1 MDLTSSPQLLLQKV
15 LAMGCG
21 LSCLKASLTVEGRR
35 YKVVR
40 KIGEGGFSTV
50 DLVEDVESGK
60 KFALKRIVCHST
72 EDQNTALQEV
82 KVTRGLSHR
91 HIVRVVGSCTR
102 GRADIHQNLTSEVLI
117 VFPLYKQSLQDELER
132 RQVSSSPLP
141 SSLLLSLASGI
152 CSAVR
157 ELHRAEPPLAHRDIK
172 PHNILLERDLT
183 PILMD
188 FGSTAPARVTV
199 ASLKEAAFLQDTAA
213 ERCSMTYRPPELFHV
228 AKGVPLDE
236 RTDIWSLGCLI
247 YALMFYKGPFD
258 SVYEKGDSVALAV
271 QGGAIHF
278 PDTED
283 PTRRQLQDLVIAMT
297 NLDLNYRIDIDSVI
311 EKLDHLRDNPPEKL

>member
-1 MDLTSSPQLLLQKV
+1 MSARPSSRSGQSLPLMDLTSSPQLLLQKV

-117 VFPLYKQSLQDELER
+117 VFPLYKVFPPPSSWSPPIPSPAKPAGRAGASPGVLLPPALLPPPLPGLRDLLG
-132 RQVSSSPLP
+132 RQGAPQGRASSSPQGHQGADSHHKSTYMMPSNPHICSHTTSSWSGTSLP
-141 SSLLLSLASGI
+141 SSWT
-152 CSAVR
+152 SA
-157 ELHRAEPPLAHRDIK
+157 P
-172 PHNILLERDLT
+172 
-183 PILMD
+183 
-188 FGSTAPARVTV
+188 
-199 ASLKEAAFLQDTAA
+199 
-213 ERCSMTYRPPELFHV
+213 RPRP
-228 AKGVPLDE
+228 G
-236 RTDIWSLGCLI
+236 
-247 YALMFYKGPFD
+247 
-258 SVYEKGDSVALAV
+258 
-271 QGGAIHF
+271 
-278 PDTED
+278 
-283 PTRRQLQDLVIAMT
+283 
-297 NLDLNYRIDIDSVI
+297 
-311 EKLDHLRDNPPEKL
+311 